1 MSRLPSKAIKFLSR
15 LQILKMSS
23 TTVTAKN
30 TKSSSKKA
38 SATTDNSALLERFN
52 ALAAEMETLRKSLP
66 AVLGIKKRRA
76 ATSSDGEAEP
86 AARSAWQEWAATCAK
101 RFSADYATHLAVLD
115 KKADVMGFAA
125 KCRAKTHVAE
135 WTEHE
140 TAWDAAHPKPVKEA
154 KPKRTKGSKAT
165 SAEVEMIASAD
176 EAVILSLPRATSP
189 PPGSRKDKKAAAVV
203 VPTKEGSPPS
213 SEDEAS
219 TSSKKKSKK
228 PVADSSNSSSSSSS
242 SNSSSSS
249 SSAPAKKLSAKEEK
263 AAAKRALTEAATAAA
278 AADPPIP
285 WTYRGKSYLKNTAN
299 QIWANEDGELGAWV
313 GTFDGK
319 KIEKSDGPSA

>member
-1 MSRLPSKAIKFLSR
+1 
-15 LQILKMSS
+15 MSS

-30 TKSSSKKA
+30 TKSSSSKKA
-38 SATTDNSALLERFN
+38 PSTDNSALLERFN
-52 ALAAEMETLRKSLP
+52 ALAAEMETIRKSLP
-66 AVLGIKKRRA
+66 SVLGIKKRRA
-76 ATSSDGEAEP
+76 AASDSEAEP

-101 RFSADYATHLAVLD
+101 RFSADYATHLAELD

-140 TAWDAAHPKPVKEA
+140 TAWDTAHPKPVKEA
-154 KPKRTKGSKAT
+154 KPKRTKGSKAN
-165 SAEVEMIASAD
+165 SAAAEMVAD
-176 EAVILSLPRATSP
+176 SEEAVILATDSLPRATSP
-189 PPGSRKDKKAAAVV
+189 PPGSRKSKKAAV
-203 VPTKEGSPPS
+203 VPAKEGSPPS
-213 SEDEAS
+213 SEDEGS
-219 TSSKKKSKK
+219 TSSKKKKSKE
-228 PVADSSNSSSSSSS
+228 PVADSSSSSS
-242 SNSSSSS
+242 SNSSSNSS
-249 SSAPAKKLSAKEEK
+249 AAAPAKKLSAKEEK

-285 WTYRGKSYLKNTAN
+285 WTYRGTSYLKNTAN

-319 KIEKSDGPSA
+319 KLEKSDGPSA